1 MWLPM
6 ELRRNL
12 EAAAESLAS
21 MEKRIAADKESAAQ
35 EGMDRPRDVI
45 VRDKKLL
52 VMARSRLKRLQIEAM
67 NILKQEHQ

>member
-21 MEKRIAADKESAAQ
+21 MEKRIAAEKEAAAQ

-67 NILKQEHQ
+67 KILKQEHE

>member
-21 MEKRIAADKESAAQ
+21 MEKRIADDEESAAQ